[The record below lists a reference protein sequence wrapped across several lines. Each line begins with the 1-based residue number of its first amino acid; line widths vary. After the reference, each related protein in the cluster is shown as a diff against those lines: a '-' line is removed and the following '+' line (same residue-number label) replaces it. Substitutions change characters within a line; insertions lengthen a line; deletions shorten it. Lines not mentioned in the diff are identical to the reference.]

1 MTAPTTG
8 PTASL
13 PGLGQSTARPASPFQ
28 SVELT
33 RYARHIVLREIGGAG
48 QQKLK
53 NARVLVVGAGG
64 LGSPSLLY
72 LAGAGIGRIGV
83 ADDDIVS
90 VSNLQRQ
97 IIHAGAQPGE
107 SKVVSA
113 CRMLSALNP
122 HVETVPHGFR
132 ITSENSKKIAIEYD
146 IVLDGSDS
154 FETRRVVNAA
164 CVELGKPLVYGA
176 ISQWEGQ
183 VSVFH
188 PYSGAPCYA
197 CIFPEEPAPGLAP
210 SCAEAGVV
218 GPLPG
223 VIGSIMALETVKL
236 VAGAGRAISGSML
249 VLDGLWG
256 ETRTISL
263 SRRANCPICGK
274 CACRQE

>member
-8 PTASL
+8 PAASL
-13 PGLGQSTARPASPFQ
+13 PGSGQSAARSAAPFQ

-53 NARVLVVGAGG
+53 NAKVLIVGAGG

-97 IIHAGAQPGE
+97 IIHAGAEPGE
-107 SKVVSA
+107 SKVASA
-113 CRMLSALNP
+113 CRMLAALNP
-122 HVETVPHGFR
+122 YVETVPHGIR
-132 ITSENSKKIAIEYD
+132 ITSENSKKIAAEYD

-154 FETRRVVNAA
+154 FETRQVINAA

-188 PYSGAPCYA
+188 PCGGAPCYA
-197 CIFPEEPAPGLAP
+197 CIFPEEPAPGLVP

-236 VAGAGRAISGSML
+236 IAGAGRAISGSML
-249 VLDGLWG
+249 VFDGLWG

-263 SRRANCPICGK
+263 SRRADCFVCGE
-274 CACRQE
+274 CACRQD